1 LADHALNWLKTPLV
15 GMAIHFLFVFC
26 VFYFILFL
34 VIQKS
39 KKKKKSP
46 LETFTVLFSGT
57 TIIGHFEPIILTQKL
72 DYFGDNIVFFHTLD
86 YSTYASLFSQLQTL
100 EDLFK
105 MI

>member
-26 VFYFILFL
+26 VFYFIFGYTK
-34 VIQKS
+34 IQ
-39 KKKKKSP
+39 KKKKSP